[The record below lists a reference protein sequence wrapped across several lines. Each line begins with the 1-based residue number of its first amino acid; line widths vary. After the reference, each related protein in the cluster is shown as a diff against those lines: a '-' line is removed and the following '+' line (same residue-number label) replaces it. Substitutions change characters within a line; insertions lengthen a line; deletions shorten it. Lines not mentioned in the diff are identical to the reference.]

1 MIKTNLPF
9 FKINLYSPK
18 NNLVLEQSPTIT
30 LEASTGE
37 LETGSKIASNGNIY
51 VYLTQKGREAYW
63 SLASMSEI
71 TLKVTNGGDTYEVKY
86 YVLDYPIK
94 MPSSIEYCSTGP
106 IPNIINKQDIYIKRY
121 YEELELEIYLSGCAK
136 EQKEIKS
143 KITIHSEKDNKDYT
157 AQIIPTDA
165 IGGYLMFIPQNISI
179 NDASEYYISNNKEKS
194 ERFNLNILPGYEIGS
209 AKFSLDSDMVGTQ
222 SDKLY
227 TYFMVELRD
236 KYENIITNEGRN
248 LFINDINILLLIIV
262 FQKYN

>member
-1 MIKTNLPF
+1 MIIIFKIIFQKDNNVNMKLSMIKTNLPF

-106 IPNIINKQDIYIKRY
+106 IPNIINKQDIYIRLY
-121 YEELELEIYLSGCAK
+121 ILFLFYIIFFFHFFFFVILIFIILS
-136 EQKEIKS
+136 
-143 KITIHSEKDNKDYT
+143 
-157 AQIIPTDA
+157 
-165 IGGYLMFIPQNISI
+165 
-179 NDASEYYISNNKEKS
+179 
-194 ERFNLNILPGYEIGS
+194 
-209 AKFSLDSDMVGTQ
+209 
-222 SDKLY
+222 
-227 TYFMVELRD
+227 
-236 KYENIITNEGRN
+236 
-248 LFINDINILLLIIV
+248 
-262 FQKYN
+262 

>member
-1 MIKTNLPF
+1 MDVNGVFIYVVYYQGKELFCENCILNGAESNNVDMTKTKVYLKEGDDNYIQNYIPKTNNANMKLSMIKTNLPF

-121 YEELELEIYLSGCAK
+121 
-136 EQKEIKS
+136 
-143 KITIHSEKDNKDYT
+143 
-157 AQIIPTDA
+157 
-165 IGGYLMFIPQNISI
+165 
-179 NDASEYYISNNKEKS
+179 
-194 ERFNLNILPGYEIGS
+194 
-209 AKFSLDSDMVGTQ
+209 
-222 SDKLY
+222 
-227 TYFMVELRD
+227 
-236 KYENIITNEGRN
+236 
-248 LFINDINILLLIIV
+248 
-262 FQKYN
+262 